1 MIVRNTTPGDHEPR
15 TNVLLLGSASPF
27 WTNLA
32 AALRAHSDFEI
43 NEVPDARYRSA
54 PFLPEVILVEAGN
67 EDFLDPEYRYGADEP
82 LSPRVLALADE
93 STSVYRHEV
102 HGVLSK
108 NRPAR
113 EVAAAIRLVAG
124 GYWLSVPPESPAG
137 TVETQESGFNVDRT
151 VLEQLSEREV
161 DVLRLI
167 AGGYDNAEI
176 SGELFLSISTVK
188 SHIRRLFGKLD
199 ISNRTQAVIYAY
211 EGGVIDPASR

>member
-1 MIVRNTTPGDHEPR
+1 MRNATPGDHEPR

-43 NEVPDARYRSA
+43 SEMPNARYRSA
-54 PFLPEVILVEAGN
+54 PFLPEVILVEAGS
-67 EDFLDPEYRYGADEP
+67 EDFPEPEYRHGDDEP
-82 LSPRVLALADE
+82 LPPRVLAFADE
-93 STSVYRHEV
+93 PAPVYRHEV
-102 HGVLSK
+102 RGVLGK

-113 EVAAAIRLVAG
+113 EIAAAIRLVAG
-124 GYWLSVPPESPAG
+124 GYWLFVPPEPPAG
-137 TVETQESGFNVDRT
+137 SGETQENGFSVDRAA
-151 VLEQLSEREV
+151 LEQLSEREI

-188 SHIRRLFGKLD
+188 SHVRRLFGKLD